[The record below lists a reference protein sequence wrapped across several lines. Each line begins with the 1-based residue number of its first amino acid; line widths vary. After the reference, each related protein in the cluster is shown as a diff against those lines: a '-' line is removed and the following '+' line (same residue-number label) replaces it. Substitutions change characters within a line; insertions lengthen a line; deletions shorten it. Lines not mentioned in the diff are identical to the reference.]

1 MQALTDIL
9 LIASTT
15 YTTTMTTEDP
25 RDPTKCIIETEEI
38 EITHARGHLEK
49 QGFEILSRYN
59 T

>member
-9 LIASTT
+9 LIAS
-15 YTTTMTTEDP
+15 TTTMTTEDP

-49 QGFEILSRYN
+49 
-59 T
+59 